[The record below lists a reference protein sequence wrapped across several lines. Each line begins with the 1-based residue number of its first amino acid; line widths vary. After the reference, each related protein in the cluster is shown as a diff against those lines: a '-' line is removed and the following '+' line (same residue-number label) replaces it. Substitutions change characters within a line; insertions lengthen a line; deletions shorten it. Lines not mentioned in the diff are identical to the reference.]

1 MKKFLI
7 VLLSMAGTSAYI
19 HAQPPC
25 SPVVVIDSDISSN
38 TTLSAS
44 NLYRIQGCVSITAGN
59 TLTIPAGTVI
69 TFANNDN
76 LMVEPGAYIQASGTS
91 AAPIEFTSTAAVG
104 SRVPL
109 SNAGLIIRGNAAI
122 NESSLTLPCSKTHTA
137 GSTAAD
143 SSGVMTYVRFSYLSG
158 SAGVTYL
165 DNALSLVGVGNKTK
179 IEHIQISK
187 SANNGLGIIGGEQRM
202 KEVLVLDSKKSD
214 VYIGL
219 GAQPQI
225 QTLLTLKKDLTMHDV
240 VGTYGM
246 LIENNRSTPGAT
258 PFTRPVISNA
268 SIVGPWQCDPLSVSS
283 DYKDGILL
291 RNNARADIY
300 NTVVAFHNQ
309 YGLYIQDNATAQ
321 NTASTPNALNVAYS
335 SFTNNASG
343 DYGQGTFTWSGNGCS
358 SSMADWIAGFTAVG
372 CEETGNQF
380 APVDLAYDASFCADF
395 CNPNFVQDFVLDAS
409 NTVLDAPDYT
419 ASVLASFDALDYR
432 GAVQETDL
440 YAPWS
445 MLCPQN
451 KISCTRSA
459 LKGETQATTL
469 MLYPNPAQAYTEVQ
483 FHAEQTGIATVAI
496 MDKVSGKVWMEK
508 RVVIESKGQQ
518 NIPLGIKSLPENV
531 YTVRLIL
538 KDKVLYGQLVVK

>member
-76 LMVEPGAYIQASGTS
+76 LMVEPGAYIQALGTS
-91 AAPIEFTSTAAVG
+91 AAPIEFTSTAAAG

-122 NESSLTLPCSKTHTA
+122 NESSLALPCAKTHSS
-137 GSTAAD
+137 GSTTAD
-143 SSGVMTYVRFSYLSG
+143 SSGVLNYVRFSYLSG

-179 IEHIQISK
+179 IEHIQITN
-187 SANNGLGIIGGEQRM
+187 SANNGLGIIGGEQRIN
-202 KEVLVLDSKKSD
+202 EVMVLNSKKSD

-225 QTLLTLKKDLTMHDV
+225 QSLLTLKKDLSMHDV
-240 VGTYGM
+240 AGTYGM

-268 SIVGPWQCDPLSVSS
+268 SIIGPLQCDPLSVSS

-321 NTASTPNALNVAYS
+321 NTASTPNALNVVYS

-343 DYGQGTFTWSGNGCS
+343 DYGQGAFSWSSLTMCGANMTAWIETLASGCS
-358 SSMADWIAGFTAVG
+358 DPGNEFSSFDI
-372 CEETGNQF
+372 
-380 APVDLAYDASFCADF
+380 AYDNSFCGDF
-395 CNPNFVQDFVLDAS
+395 CGENFVPNFILDG
-409 NTVLDAPDYT
+409 DATELSVPDYT
-419 ASVLASFDALDYR
+419 GLPGFFTTPTYR
-432 GAVQETDL
+432 GAVQD
-440 YAPWS
+440 ASVFDAWIS
-445 MLCPQN
+445 VCPQEQSFC
-451 KISCTRSA
+451 I
-459 LKGETQATTL
+459 EQTL
-469 MLYPNPAQAYTEVQ
+469 QKAGINPLQFVPNPAEGYTY
-483 FHAEQTGIATVAI
+483 ATFETAVAGKAGMVL
-496 MDKVSGKVWMEK
+496 MDKVSGN
-508 RVVIESKGQQ
+508 VIRRQQ
-518 NIPLGIKSLPENV
+518 YNLTKAGAQRLRIDTEGLQEGIYLL
-531 YTVRLIL
+531 RIDADGLIL
-538 KDKVLYGQLVVK
+538 HNYLIVK